1 MKNLSIILA
10 CVLVAMMSCTKS
22 KEVHP
27 EIGDG
32 NDEIVTVG
40 MTDVH
45 VEYFRNNM
53 ADLEKVYFCY
63 WLDSAPQ
70 TTQHTEMAKREDR
83 FELTLNDLLSD
94 TLYRYYY
101 ILHRISQDTSLTA
114 QKTFRTQA
122 WPFNIPEVVT
132 VEVNSITHNSAECFG
147 RVINDGG
154 DEVTERGICWS
165 LSNDPLLDGNFVAA
179 GNGLGDFSATI
190 NGLEPTTTY
199 HVWAYAKNRKGIGLG
214 TKIRF
219 TTLSEIPLD
228 GLVAYYPFNGN
239 VIDETGNGHD
249 GSIIGD
255 VTLCED
261 RKGNP
266 NSAYRFSGE
275 PFNYIIVA
283 DTIDLHLNTF
293 TLNAWVY
300 TDADDYSFNA
310 HLICKGRDVIDGSY
324 SLKVLGVRAENNYD
338 GENEACVE
346 EIPEVRVWHMIT
358 GTVEGDQAKFYID
371 GVLMDEQTLS
381 YPFEYNNED
390 PLTLGMHY
398 YNGLTTPSW
407 TYPLLGVL
415 DDVRIYNRVL
425 SYEEIQILYSE

>member
-1 MKNLSIILA
+1 MKKLSIILA
-10 CVLVAMMSCTKS
+10 CALVAMMSCTKS

-27 EIGDG
+27 ELGDG

-53 ADLEKVYFCY
+53 ADLEKVDFWY
-63 WLDSAPQ
+63 WLDSDPQ
-70 TTQHTEMAKREDR
+70 NKQYFEMAKREDR

-94 TLYRYYY
+94 TLYRYFYL
-101 ILHRISQDTSLTA
+101 LHSISPDTSYTTE
-114 QKTFRTQA
+114 KTFHTQA
-122 WPFNIPEVVT
+122 FPFVTPEVVT
-132 VEVNSITHNSAECFG
+132 MEVNSITHNSVLCFG
-147 RVINDGG
+147 MVTNDGG

-165 LSNDPLLDGNFVAA
+165 LSEDPLLDGNFVAA
-179 GNGLGDFSATI
+179 GNGLGEFSVTI

-214 TKIRF
+214 TRISF

-239 VIDETGNGHD
+239 VIDESGNGHD
-249 GSIIGD
+249 GTIIGE
-255 VTLCED
+255 VVPCED

-283 DTIDLHLNTF
+283 DTIDLHLNSF

-310 HLICKGRDVIDGSY
+310 FLINKGRDVIHGSY
-324 SLKVLGVRAENNYD
+324 SLNVDRVNAVTLYGGSNNA
-338 GENEACVE
+338 GIEG
-346 EIPEVRVWHMIT
+346 IPDVRVWHMIT

-371 GVLMDEQTLS
+371 GVLMDEQTLTHS
-381 YPFEYNNED
+381 FVYDNEE

-398 YNGLTTPSW
+398 YTGVPSIW

-425 SYEEIQILYSE
+425 TFEEIQILFSE